1 MRAKYRRAQAHARV
15 SLLRR
20 SLRALYSYLNSLPHK
35 RPLAFVKSSTATILD
50 RVAVRA
56 RAAPLLPAASAH
68 SRFSPPPLPD
78 RKQSRAGTRQVLHP
92 ICRWRRRGASRALVD
107 PADFEGEQPRT
118 GSAPSIAAQLSDG
131 RVGSG

>member
-68 SRFSPPPLPD
+68 SRFSPPPSARPEAI
-78 RKQSRAGTRQVLHP
+78 SSGHEAGSPPHLSVAAAGRIACTR
-92 ICRWRRRGASRALVD
+92 R
-107 PADFEGEQPRT
+107 PR
-118 GSAPSIAAQLSDG
+118 
-131 RVGSG
+131 